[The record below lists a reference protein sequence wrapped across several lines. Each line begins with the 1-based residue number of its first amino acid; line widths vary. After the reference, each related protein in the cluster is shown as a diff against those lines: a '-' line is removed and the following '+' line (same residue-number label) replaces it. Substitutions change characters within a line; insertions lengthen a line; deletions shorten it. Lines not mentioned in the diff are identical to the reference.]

1 MLVVTATF
9 WINTKQSK
17 ARIKITLNPLPLYE
31 YIKLSMERMSSLS
44 DTCRNTT
51 NSKINRHKR
60 NITDILVF
68 FFFYITI
75 DKIWLFSF
83 TAIIIPITLPIDEKN
98 GSSWVHRVIS
108 DQQKQKLWI
117 EIQWSFKLLVRNS
130 WFFFYIFSY
139 GHMLK
144 MSLSGNHFE
153 FQCVKQ
159 NFVAS

>member
-9 WINTKQSK
+9 LINTKQSK

-68 FFFYITI
+68 FFFLYYNRQ
-75 DKIWLFSF
+75 IWLFSF
-83 TAIIIPITLPIDEKN
+83 TAIIIQITLPIDEKN
-98 GSSWVHRVIS
+98 GSSWVNRVIS

-130 WFFFYIFSY
+130 WVFFYIFSY
-139 GHMLK
+139 GHTLN
-144 MSLSGNHFE
+144 MSLSGATLNFS
-153 FQCVKQ
+153 VKQ